1 MKFFLDTANLEDINE
16 FNEAGLLE
24 GITTNPSLIAKENTE
39 EQKLINEI
47 CEIANIPISVEVN
60 ALDFEDMMR
69 EAITKASWND
79 NINIKIPLNSDGIK
93 AVKYLNDKDI
103 KTNATLI
110 FDSVQAMLMINAGAS
125 FISPFIGRLDDINCN
140 GMQLIQELTM
150 VSKRKAEIIV
160 ASIRNKKHLELAFQY
175 GADIVTIPPSIFRQL
190 LIDEEY

>member
-39 EQKLINEI
+39 EQKLINKI
-47 CEIANIPISVEVN
+47 CEIASIPISVEVN
-60 ALDFEDMMR
+60 ALNFEDMMK
-69 EAITKASWND
+69 EAIIKASWND